1 MGMLVLQ
8 RKQNECL
15 LLTCENGDQIWV
27 RVHKLSA
34 GSVRIGVDAPK
45 SVRIDRAEQV
55 RAFTPEALPTEEPQ
69 PC

>member
-45 SVRIDRAEQV
+45 SVRIDR
-55 RAFTPEALPTEEPQ
+55 PEALPTEEPQ